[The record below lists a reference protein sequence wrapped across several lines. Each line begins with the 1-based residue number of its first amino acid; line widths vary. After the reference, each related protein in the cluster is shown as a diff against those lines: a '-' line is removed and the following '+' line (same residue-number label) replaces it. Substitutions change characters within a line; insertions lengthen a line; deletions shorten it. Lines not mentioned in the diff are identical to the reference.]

1 MKKIIFSILILMS
14 SSVSF
19 AQESESSDNNEI
31 KFNIPLAIY
40 GLPDLSYERIIED
53 NMSVGISLAFA
64 VDKPYNWNTNK
75 GIPERSIVCPF
86 YRLYFGQKKA
96 AGFYIEGN
104 MAVASQKE
112 LNTPDYIIG
121 GTVTPSKST
130 TGFGFGAAVGVK
142 LLTKNG
148 FTGDFYGGWGRLF
161 GDNIYNSYPRIG
173 ICIGKRF

>member
-1 MKKIIFSILILMS
+1 MLCGTSA
-14 SSVSF
+14 SF
-19 AQESESSDNNEI
+19 AQGDKSSDNNEI

-40 GLPDLSYERIIED
+40 GLPELSYERIIED
-53 NMSVGISLAFA
+53 NMSLGISVSIAA
-64 VDKPYNWNTNK
+64 DKPYNYFTDK
-75 GIPERSIVCPF
+75 GIPERAIICPY

-104 MAVASQKE
+104 MAVSSQKE
-112 LNTPDYIIG
+112 LNAYDYLTG
-121 GTVTPSKST
+121 LNTAESKS

-148 FTGDFYGGWGRLF
+148 FSGDFYGGWGRLF
-161 GDNIYNSYPRIG
+161 GDNIYNGYPRIG